1 MLRESRRTIQTASHG
16 ELIISCL
23 GKDNPLPLQGQSN
36 MNPEQRENID
46 NCITEWLESRGSD
59 NTRRSY
65 KYALNEFLEIFWKRP
80 EAMTRED
87 VRKYAQV
94 LKNRGLKASTINARL
109 GAISS
114 FYSFVVDEYHLMD
127 HNPAEMRSLRVKVKQ
142 YAKSRALTTGEVK
155 RLLGSMDL
163 ETTNGLRDY
172 ALLLGYL
179 NLGRR
184 NSEWRLARICD
195 FEMAGNEMF
204 YRWSG
209 KGQVDN
215 IDNVPKK
222 LWQVINRYV
231 AASGGRGIYDY
242 IFLNRFGQPISA
254 RGVGRTL
261 EKYVKLARI
270 TGKVR
275 VHDLRHTAA
284 MLRRQSGADVE
295 EIREFLRHS
304 SLVTTQIYL
313 HRLERVVD
321 RRAKSVFEMIAG

>member
-1 MLRESRRTIQTASHG
+1 MLRESRRTIQTAIKVKRIIAQMIN
-16 ELIISCL
+16 ELDREWKQCENL
-23 GKDNPLPLQGQSN
+23 WLQTRQARN
-36 MNPEQRENID
+36 
-46 NCITEWLESRGSD
+46 TERAYAQALED
-59 NTRRSY
+59 
-65 KYALNEFLEIFWKRP
+65 FLVSVKIPIWTADYQDFASW
-80 EAMTRED
+80 RED
-87 VRKYAQV
+87 MVR
-94 LKNRGLKASTINARL
+94 RGLKGSTINARL
-109 GAISS
+109 GALNTL
-114 FYSFVVDEYHLMD
+114 FNFACNEYLVENESGLQEPLAK
-127 HNPAEMRSLRVKVKQ
+127 HNPLKMKFLTVKVKQ
-142 YAKSRALTTGEVK
+142 YANSRALSVSEIR
-155 RLLGSMDL
+155 RLLGSIDQ
-163 ETTNGLRDY
+163 TTDGGMRDY

-184 NSEWRLARICD
+184 NSEWRLARVCD